1 MARLNEPAAAPT
13 ETIESLKRKFMRQ
26 NRDIARANSTQSL
39 RIRNLENETSR
50 LLAENLGLRGQ
61 ILQLQ
66 GELENGKSQRIAQ
79 HTGVVKSQLEAK
91 LLEIGAL
98 LSGLGEVPSPQRK
111 SRKSGHLIRTSPA
124 TSPDQKNWK
133 NICTLSETVAGQE
146 GRLPPILENK
156 SYPRKTLEHQEIL
169 NLVSNAEAAD
179 TTDSPE
185 IGPPPVSQFVDE
197 DPVKIDLPKRSRK
210 EEVAE
215 TADLDPVL
223 SINLE
228 QRRKRK
234 DSSIPSELKRN
245 SKPESTSS
253 HGIREATGS
262 LKTGAKRK
270 LNVRDDEEPETS
282 NQTRPSSPDDFN
294 YTRVAN
300 DNKSKPKASASA
312 QSERAS
318 SKSTRDLATA
328 RGVPKEKAS
337 LAISNRKILAP
348 KSVNDSPRKKIL
360 ASDESKLLKSNATRS
375 DGLKER
381 TKDRKQ
387 ENVRVEAHPD
397 PILDTIVV
405 QLEPETPAAIEEFS
419 PELSQPPSTAKAESR
434 DTPPPSDLEV
444 GGEPHRPS
452 RRARGSVSYAEPSLR
467 DKMRRPTKDLVD
479 AVTRDEKA
487 RNAVKL
493 EEQNAAALKIKAEPD
508 ADDAWKSMP
517 IASSATVENSPL
529 RNKTPGPEL
538 LPSSIT
544 THRKRRESILNQTD
558 RDIPKSTSAG
568 AIAAL
573 LAETRRAKAAAREKE
588 RAIENEAAV
597 TKGLANLDIY
607 EFRGSSPSSAEAPTV
622 MIKEEKAPMRVSRR
636 HSTLT
641 RDHLQQS
648 ESEASDME
656 TAKRPESTAS
666 RRRQSTLGLRASSAN
681 VVTKQIEV
689 DKTLRRSASTTG
701 IVEPESGAS
710 RSDRIAAR
718 RRSMML

>member
-66 GELENGKSQRIAQ
+66 GELENGRSQRIAQ

-91 LLEIGAL
+91 LLELGAL
-98 LSGLGEVPSPQRK
+98 LSGLGEVPSPQR
-111 SRKSGHLIRTSPA
+111 RRQSGKVARPSPA

-133 NICTLSETVAGQE
+133 NICSLSEAVAGQE

-169 NLVSNAEAAD
+169 NLVADAEPD

-197 DPVKIDLPKRSRK
+197 DPVKIDLPRRTRK
-210 EEVAE
+210 EDSEE
-215 TADLDPVL
+215 STGLDPVL

-234 DSSIPSELKRN
+234 ESTGPSEPKRVG
-245 SKPESTSS
+245 KLESTTAT
-253 HGIREATGS
+253 HGIREASGS
-262 LKTGAKRK
+262 LRTGAKRK
-270 LNVRDDEEPETS
+270 LNVRDDEEPES
-282 NQTRPSSPDDFN
+282 SSQPRPSSPDDFK
-294 YTRVAN
+294 YTRVGN
-300 DNKSKPKASASA
+300 DDKSKNKPLG

-318 SKSTRDLATA
+318 NKATKDLAIA
-328 RGVPKEKAS
+328 RGTTREKAS
-337 LAISNRKILAP
+337 AIISNRKILAP
-348 KSVNDSPRKKIL
+348 KSVNDSPRKKVL
-360 ASDESKLLKSNATRS
+360 AFDETKTSKP
-375 DGLKER
+375 DGAKER
-381 TKDRKQ
+381 VKEKKQ
-387 ENVRVEAHPD
+387 ENVRVQPLPD
-397 PILDTIVV
+397 PALDTIEV
-405 QLEPETPAAIEEFS
+405 QPEPETPAAPDGFS
-419 PELSQPPSTAKAESR
+419 PESSQPPSTVRTESR
-434 DTPPPSDLEV
+434 DTPPPSDLGS
-444 GGEPHRPS
+444 GGDTQRPS

-479 AVTRDEKA
+479 AVVRDEKA
-487 RNAVKL
+487 RSAAKL
-493 EEQNAAALKIKAEPD
+493 EQPDTVSLTIKAEPE

-517 IASSATVENSPL
+517 AASSTTVENSPL

-538 LPSSIT
+538 LPSNIT
-544 THRKRRESILNQTD
+544 THRKRRESILNQAELE
-558 RDIPKSTSAG
+558 IPKSASGG

-573 LAETRRAKAAAREKE
+573 LAESRRAKAAAREKE
-588 RAIENEAAV
+588 KALENEAAV

-607 EFRGSSPSSAEAPTV
+607 EFRGSPPSSAEAPPVTT
-622 MIKEEKAPMRVSRR
+622 KEEKAPVRVSRR
-636 HSTLT
+636 HSTLS
-641 RDHLQQS
+641 RDHTQQS
-648 ESEASDME
+648 DSEASE
-656 TAKRPESTAS
+656 KEATKRSDSAAS
-666 RRRQSTLGLRASSAN
+666 RRRQSTLGLRASSSNAT
-681 VVTKQIEV
+681 VKELEV
-689 DKTLRRSASTTG
+689 DKSLKRPSSTAG
-701 IVEPESGAS
+701 LVEVAGAS
-710 RSDRIAAR
+710 RSDRMSAR

>member
-26 NRDIARANSTQSL
+26 NRDIARANSAQSL

-66 GELENGKSQRIAQ
+66 GELENGRSQRIAQ
-79 HTGVVKSQLEAK
+79 HTDVVKSQLEAK
-91 LLEIGAL
+91 LLELGAL

-111 SRKSGHLIRTSPA
+111 SRQSGKATRASPA

-133 NICTLSETVAGQE
+133 NICSLSEAVAGQE

-169 NLVSNAEAAD
+169 NLVADAGPD
-179 TTDSPE
+179 TTESPE

-197 DPVKIDLPKRSRK
+197 DPVKIDLPRRTKMENN
-210 EEVAE
+210 EESAG
-215 TADLDPVL
+215 LDPAL

-234 DSSIPSELKRN
+234 ESTGPSEPKRVG
-245 SKPESTSS
+245 KPESTT
-253 HGIREATGS
+253 HGIREASGS

-270 LNVRDDEEPETS
+270 LNVRDDEESENS
-282 NQTRPSSPDDFN
+282 SRTRPSSPDDFK

-300 DNKSKPKASASA
+300 EDKSKNKPLG
-312 QSERAS
+312 QSEKVGN
-318 SKSTRDLATA
+318 KSTRDLAAA
-328 RGVPKEKAS
+328 RGATREKAS
-337 LAISNRKILAP
+337 AIISNRKILAP
-348 KSVNDSPRKKIL
+348 KSVNDSPRKRIL
-360 ASDESKLLKSNATRS
+360 ASDETKLSKPDALKPDNA
-375 DGLKER
+375 KER
-381 TKDRKQ
+381 AKEKKQ
-387 ENVRVEAHPD
+387 ENIRIQPSPD
-397 PILDTIVV
+397 LALDAIEV
-405 QLEPETPAAIEEFS
+405 QTEPETPAALEGFS
-419 PELSQPPSTAKAESR
+419 LESSQPPSTARAESR
-434 DTPPPSDLEV
+434 DTPPPSDLGV
-444 GGEPHRPS
+444 GGDSQRPS

-479 AVTRDEKA
+479 AVVRDEKA

-493 EEQNAAALKIKAEPD
+493 EESNTVPLTIKAEPD

-517 IASSATVENSPL
+517 AASSATVENSPL

-544 THRKRRESILNQTD
+544 THRKRRESILNQAEL
-558 RDIPKSTSAG
+558 DIPKSASGG

-573 LAETRRAKAAAREKE
+573 LAETRRAKVAAREKE
-588 RAIENEAAV
+588 KNLDNEAAV
-597 TKGLANLDIY
+597 TNSMANLDIY
-607 EFRGSSPSSAEAPTV
+607 EFRGSPPSSEAPP
-622 MIKEEKAPMRVSRR
+622 MAIREEKGPMRVSRR
-636 HSTLT
+636 HSTLP
-641 RDHLQQS
+641 RDNPQQS

-656 TAKRPESTAS
+656 VIKRSDSAAS
-666 RRRQSTLGLRASSAN
+666 RRRQSTLGLRVSSSNPTVNGLEPDKSLKRASSTNGVA
-681 VVTKQIEV
+681 
-689 DKTLRRSASTTG
+689 
-701 IVEPESGAS
+701 EPGAGAS
-710 RSDRIAAR
+710 RSDRMSAR